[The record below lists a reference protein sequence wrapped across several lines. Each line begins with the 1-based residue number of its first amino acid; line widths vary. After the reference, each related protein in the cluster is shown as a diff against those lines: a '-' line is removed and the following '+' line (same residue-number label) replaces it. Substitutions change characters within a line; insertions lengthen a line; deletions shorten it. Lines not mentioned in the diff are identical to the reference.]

1 MAKKLFWKNQM
12 ASEDVNSYLVSGRF
26 YNDEDVPA
34 EIHDGAIVVIGD
46 LEDHALYD
54 GIKDLNVRKIT
65 APAAETDAIAI
76 VDIVNVS
83 EGDIKGVVYR
93 EGIKTTDMTQVAGVP
108 VRVRIVKKIDS
119 FNIGSGNID
128 GEPVVGEYLIPQ
140 AGSTLLAPSATK
152 VEGVTCFKIEAKL
165 PLTEGVIDTDVKY
178 LCTAVSVV
186 E

>member
-26 YNDEDVPA
+26 YDDSDKLA

-46 LEDHALYD
+46 LEDHALYE
-54 GIKDLNVRKIT
+54 GVKDLNVRKIT
-65 APAAETDAIAI
+65 APENSTDAIAI
-76 VDIVNVS
+76 VDIANVS
-83 EGDIKGVVYR
+83 EGEIKGVTYR
-93 EGIKTTDMTQVAGVP
+93 EGIKTTDMTQTAGVP
-108 VRVRIVKKIDS
+108 VRVRIIKKIDS
-119 FNIGSGNID
+119 FNIGAGNID
-128 GEPVVGEYLIPQ
+128 GEPVVGEYLVPK

-152 VEGVTCFKIEAKL
+152 VEGTTCFKVEAKL
-165 PLTEGVIDTDVKY
+165 PLTEGVIDTDFKY